1 MPRSG
6 GCVAKGKGWCAVG
19 WPQTRTPGDHPNWG
33 ESRREHSSTAAE
45 RSADEFIVRTI
56 EIWQPR
62 CQCRLNKEDARQIIE
77 NAVGFFSVLAQWDD
91 EVGAGDS
98 SPERGGELP

>member
-6 GCVAKGKGWCAVG
+6 SCVAGKGWCAVG

-33 ESRREHSSTAAE
+33 TSRREHGSTAAE

-62 CQCRLNKEDARQIIE
+62 CQRRLNKEDARQIVE
-77 NAVGFFSVLAQWDD
+77 SAVGFFSVLAEWDD
-91 EVGAGDS
+91 EAEA
-98 SPERGGELP
+98 ERPPAQEGR